1 MRDQK
6 IKNGICNWCTCILFY
21 IHLLVYCQIHT
32 IRKHQ
37 CCSMPTTDLYDGR
50 KVTTYTT
57 HQWHV
62 VLEVFC
68 VVYVGKPPTLHCVVG
83 GLPTCCCWFTNN
95 NMLLLVYQHVV
106 VGLPT
111 CCCRFTNNN
120 MLLLVYQHVV
130 VGLPTTTCCCWFTN
144 MLLLVFITTYTSN
157 TDTSRNPLKRWRFSP
172 FLMRGFPKRNII
184 FARDDCTT
192 LFIVDQAGGSR
203 LTRLSK
209 CK

>member
-1 MRDQK
+1 MSNKLVVSYHTALWNSFLTWYRCVTSI
-6 IKNGICNWCTCILFY
+6 IK
-21 IHLLVYCQIHT
+21 
-32 IRKHQ
+32 
-37 CCSMPTTDLYDGR
+37 YDGR

-95 NMLLLVYQHVV
+95 FMLLLVYQHVVAGLPTTTCCCWFTNMLLLVYQQQHVV

-111 CCCRFTNNN
+111 CCCWFTNNN

-130 VGLPTTTCCCWFTN
+130 VGLPTTTCCCCKP
-144 MLLLVFITTYTSN
+144 TTTC
-157 TDTSRNPLKRWRFSP
+157 W
-172 FLMRGFPKRNII
+172 
-184 FARDDCTT
+184 
-192 LFIVDQAGGSR
+192 
-203 LTRLSK
+203 
-209 CK
+209 